1 MLCSECGITIVIITS
16 NSKLP
21 DFKDPPQKSFSSMT
35 EQIWTEENKTGRIK
49 PEDVSGEDESS
60 NLPGSYIVFSL
71 TLLSS

>member
-16 NSKLP
+16 SSKLP
-21 DFKDPPQKSFSSMT
+21 DFKDQKSFSLMT
-35 EQIWTEENKTGRIK
+35 EQEWTEENKTGRIK

-71 TLLSS
+71 TLKSSII